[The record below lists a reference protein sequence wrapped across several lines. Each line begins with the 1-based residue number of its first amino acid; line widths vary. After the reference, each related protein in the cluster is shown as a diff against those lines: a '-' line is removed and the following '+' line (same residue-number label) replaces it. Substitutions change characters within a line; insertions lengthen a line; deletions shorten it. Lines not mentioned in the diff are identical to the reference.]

1 MRIKLTLAMLLSFM
15 TGFAQNYTPKSP
27 GKIVNHSSYSLA
39 YSEQHE
45 QAIWVL
51 YHLTPEMVT
60 GATGRSDDFRP
71 DPKVSTQSA
80 SLEDYKGSGY
90 DRGHLC
96 PAADMKQSST
106 AMSETFYLSNMSP
119 QVPGFNRGIWKNL
132 EETVRKWSL
141 EEDGIWVVT
150 GAIFRDNKG
159 TIGKNKVTVPGYYYK
174 IIYDYSGEEK
184 MIALILPNSEGK
196 KQLSDY
202 VVSVDRVEEL
212 TEVDFFPQLD
222 DAIEKKLESQSDPGK
237 WSFDRMVVQVKV
249 QQKLSTSVQCTGTTK
264 SGNRCKNKT
273 NNTNGCCHLHQSQAR
288 QSSL

>member
-15 TGFAQNYTPKSP
+15 TGFAQNYTPKSS
-27 GKIVNHSSYSLA
+27 GEIVKHNSYSLA

-45 QAIWVL
+45 QALWVL
-51 YHLTPEMVT
+51 YHLKPEMVT
-60 GATGRSDDFRP
+60 GAADRSDDFRP

-106 AMSETFYLSNMSP
+106 AMSETFFLSNMSP

-141 EEDGIWVVT
+141 EENGIWVVT
-150 GAIFRDNKG
+150 GAIFKDNKG
-159 TIGKNKVTVPGYYYK
+159 AIGKNKVTVPGYYYK
-174 IIYDYSGEEK
+174 VIYDYTGEEK
-184 MIALILPNSEGK
+184 MIALILPNSERE

-202 VVSVDRVEEL
+202 VVSVDLVEEL
-212 TEVDFFPQLD
+212 TGVDFFPQLD
-222 DAIEKKLESQSDPGK
+222 DSTEEKLESHSDPGK
-237 WSFDRMVVQVKV
+237 WSFDRMVVQVKA
-249 QQKLSTSVQCTGTTK
+249 QQKLSSFVQCKGITK

-273 NNTNGCCHLHQSQAR
+273 NNTNGCCHLHQSQAGR
-288 QSSL
+288 SSL